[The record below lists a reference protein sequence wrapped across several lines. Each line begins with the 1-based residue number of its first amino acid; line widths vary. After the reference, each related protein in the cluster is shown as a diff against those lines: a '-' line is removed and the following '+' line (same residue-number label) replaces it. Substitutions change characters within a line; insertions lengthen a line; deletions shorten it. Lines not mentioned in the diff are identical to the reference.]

1 MASDNKR
8 TRFEREVLPH
18 LDAAH
23 NLARWLL
30 RNGTDA
36 EDVVQ
41 EACLRAYTYF
51 DGFRGDNARAWLLK
65 IVRNSCYS
73 WFKSNP
79 KGESM
84 TPDEEGRLDPE
95 HERALRA
102 AGHDYP
108 SPEARMLATA
118 DQALLQASLDAL
130 PAGYREVLVLREVEE
145 LSYREISEIA
155 DVPIG
160 TVMSRLARA
169 RALLQSRLAGGPA
182 GEI

>member
-1 MASDNKR
+1 MASDDKR
-8 TRFEREVLPH
+8 ARFEREILPH
-18 LDAAH
+18 LDAAY

-30 RNGTDA
+30 RSGTDA

-51 DGFRGDNARAWLLK
+51 DGFRGGNAKAWLLK

-73 WFKSNP
+73 WFKNNP

-84 TPDEEGRLDPE
+84 TPDEDGRLDPE
-95 HERALRA
+95 HERALKA
-102 AGHDYP
+102 AGPDDP
-108 SPEARMLATA
+108 SPEARMLAAA

-130 PAGYREVLVLREVEE
+130 PAVYREVLVLREIEE
-145 LSYREISEIA
+145 LSYKEISEIA

-169 RALLQSRLAGGPA
+169 RALLQSRLADRLA
-182 GEI
+182 GET